1 MKKDSLPYVLGFMLA
16 ISVFFGTG
24 VSLVHHGT
32 KDMLA
37 RNEQLHR
44 NRTIAQAFDLSV
56 EGRDAEAFAAA
67 VREHVRETAL
77 STDQRTWAVFERITD
92 ANDPADG
99 RPDDE
104 IGDHPQDQGADVG
117 FIFQGQGVWDLIR
130 GIIVLS
136 PDLTTVR
143 SIRFLQHAETPG
155 LGGRIEEEWFTD
167 QFQGLTIAWER
178 PRDSRVLVGASLD
191 PNAANRVDAIAGA
204 TQTSQALMRML
215 NSELTLFRE
224 AWTARNPNES
234 RED

>member
-44 NRTIAQAFDLSV
+44 NRTIAQAFDLGV

-67 VREHVRETAL
+67 VREHVREMAL
-77 STDQRTWAVFERITD
+77 PTEQRTLTVFERIT
-92 ANDPADG
+92 AADDLA
-99 RPDDE
+99 DD
-104 IGDHPQDQGADVG
+104 QDADVG

-136 PDLTTVR
+136 PDLATVR

-167 QFQGLTIAWER
+167 QFQGLHIAWER
-178 PRDSRVLVGASLD
+178 PSDSRLLVGASLD

-215 NSELTLFRE
+215 NAELALFRE
-224 AWTARNPNES
+224 AWTARNANES
-234 RED
+234 PED

>member
-44 NRTIAQAFDLSV
+44 NRTIAQAFDLKV
-56 EGRDAEAFAAA
+56 EGRNAEAFAAA
-67 VREHVRETAL
+67 VQEHIREKTLPAN
-77 STDQRTWAVFERITD
+77 QRTWTVFERITD
-92 ANDPADG
+92 TGDQAGDQANDQ
-99 RPDDE
+99 E
-104 IGDHPQDQGADVG
+104 ADVG

-143 SIRFLQHAETPG
+143 SVRFLQHAETPG
-155 LGGRIEEEWFTD
+155 LGGRIEDNSFLD
-167 QFQGLTIAWER
+167 QFQGLSIAWDR
-178 PRDSRVLVGASLD
+178 PRGRRVIIGQALD
-191 PNAANRVDAIAGA
+191 PDAANRVDAITGA
-204 TQTSQALMRML
+204 TGTSQALMDML
-215 NSELTLFRE
+215 NNDLHRFRQAYQDASYAADPE
-224 AWTARNPNES
+224 G
-234 RED
+234 

>member
-16 ISVFFGTG
+16 ISAFFGTG

-67 VREHVRETAL
+67 VREHVREKTLPA
-77 STDQRTWAVFERITD
+77 DQRTWTVFERITD
-92 ANDPADG
+92 T
-99 RPDDE
+99 E
-104 IGDHPQDQGADVG
+104 EQDADVG

-155 LGGRIEEEWFTD
+155 LGGRIEEDWFLE
-167 QFQGLTIAWER
+167 QFQGLSIAWDR
-178 PRDSRVLVGASLD
+178 PRDRRVIIGQALD
-191 PNAANRVDAIAGA
+191 PNAANRVDAITGA
-204 TQTSQALMRML
+204 TGTSQALMDML
-215 NSELTLFRE
+215 NNELHRFRQAYLEASQEALQAADSEG
-224 AWTARNPNES
+224 
-234 RED
+234 

>member
-16 ISVFFGTG
+16 ISVFFGAG

-44 NRTIAQAFDLSV
+44 NRTIAQAFELSV

-67 VREHVRETAL
+67 VQEHIREKAL
-77 STDQRTWAVFERITD
+77 PSDQRTWTVFERITD
-92 ANDPADG
+92 A
-99 RPDDE
+99 E
-104 IGDHPQDQGADVG
+104 DQADVG

-143 SIRFLQHAETPG
+143 NIRFLQHAETPG
-155 LGGRIEEEWFTD
+155 LGGRIEEDWFLE
-167 QFQGLTIAWER
+167 QFQGLSIAWDR
-178 PRDSRVLVGASLD
+178 PRDRRVIIGQALD
-191 PNAANRVDAIAGA
+191 PNAPNRVDAITGA
-204 TQTSQALMRML
+204 TGTSQALMDML
-215 NSELTLFRE
+215 NNELHRFRE
-224 AWTARNPNES
+224 AYLEASQDALHADDSEG
-234 RED
+234 

>member
-16 ISVFFGTG
+16 ISVFFGAG

-44 NRTIAQAFDLSV
+44 NRTIAQAFELSV

-67 VREHVRETAL
+67 VQEHIREKKLPA
-77 STDQRTWAVFERITD
+77 DQRTWTVFERITD
-92 ANDPADG
+92 I
-99 RPDDE
+99 E
-104 IGDHPQDQGADVG
+104 DQADVG

-143 SIRFLQHAETPG
+143 NLRFLQHAETPG
-155 LGGRIEEEWFTD
+155 LGGRIEENWFLE
-167 QFQGLTIAWER
+167 QFQGLSIAWDR
-178 PRDSRVLVGASLD
+178 PRDRRVIIGQALD
-191 PNAANRVDAIAGA
+191 PNAPNRVDAITGA
-204 TQTSQALMRML
+204 TGTSQALMDML
-215 NSELTLFRE
+215 NNELHRFRE
-224 AWTARNPNES
+224 AYQDALHADDSEG
-234 RED
+234 